1 MMVMVDRK
9 CIAQQLTER
18 FFFTKLVCYGSNQYS
33 VTNIEM
39 YFM

>member
-18 FFFTKLVCYGSNQYS
+18 FYTKLVCYGSNQYS